1 MMVGMSTKK
10 SLTAEQFMHMLKHSV
25 DYIGSQAETARRMG
39 ISPQYL
45 SDILRGNREPSE
57 SVAKL
62 LGYERGVVFWRR

>member
-1 MMVGMSTKK
+1 MKT
-10 SLTAEQFMHMLKHSV
+10 LTTEQFREVLRARTRL
-25 DYIGSQAETARRMG
+25 DGSQKATARKFR
-39 ISPQYL
+39 IPESYL

>member
-1 MMVGMSTKK
+1 MKTI
-10 SLTAEQFMHMLKHSV
+10 TTEQFREVLRARTRL
-25 DYIGSQAETARRMG
+25 DGSQKATARKFR
-39 ISPQYL
+39 IPESYL